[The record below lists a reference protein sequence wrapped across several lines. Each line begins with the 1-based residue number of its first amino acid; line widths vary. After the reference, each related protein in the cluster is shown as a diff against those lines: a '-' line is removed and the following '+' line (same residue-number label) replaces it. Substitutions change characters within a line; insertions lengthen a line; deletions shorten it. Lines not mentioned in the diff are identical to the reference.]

1 MDQEIGVGDGLTTV
15 FQLRKT
21 YASGGSAY
29 TRDLV
34 KPVAGSVKV
43 AVAGVVQTLPAE
55 FTVEEARGIVTL
67 NLPPALGAVVTAG
80 CEFDVPVRFDT
91 DRISASI
98 ASFQAGEVP
107 AVPVI
112 EVRL

>member
-1 MDQEIGVGDGLTTV
+1 
-15 FQLRKT
+15 
-21 YASGGSAY
+21 
-29 TRDLV
+29 
-34 KPVAGSVKV
+34 
-43 AVAGVVQTLPAE
+43 
-55 FTVEEARGIVTL
+55 
-67 NLPPALGAVVTAG
+67 
-80 CEFDVPVRFDT
+80 VRFDT

>member
-1 MDQEIGVGDGLTTV
+1 M
-15 FQLRKT
+15 
-21 YASGGSAY
+21 
-29 TRDLV
+29 